1 MSFTKVFYN
10 NDSFQDG
17 ALQMYRAFAIILI
30 NFLKFIRT
38 ALLYSWQVDDDG
50 KRLDLVWFAGY

>member
-17 ALQMYRAFAIILI
+17 ALQMYRAFAMNTNQLLEVYSYCLI
-30 NFLKFIRT
+30 
-38 ALLYSWQVDDDG
+38 V
-50 KRLDLVWFAGY
+50 